1 MATQEQ
7 RSRLQRES
15 GFGGEDYWNRHDN
28 LTEQEISAEKR
39 RLRKQQRVVIDSL
52 EILRSQNESFS
63 TKSAGEFLALH
74 QRLFYTASHPL
85 SPITVPDF
93 HRFDRA
99 YWDIPYTP
107 EGSSVFTTQISPQ
120 LEVWSGKLSSF
131 DLGLRALVVDMA
143 MRVYAHELIETDVL
157 SQTLLE
163 QEGVTESHRNYP
175 ELLARKKAELEAQL
189 LLAMSH
195 SFRENYV
202 LAVAFAKPNGAK
214 GPRHVV
220 GSIGAMQGLTD
231 RTLKETVGWDG
242 SQLTR
247 DQVALLSSLPTN
259 MALSYLFN
267 EAGQSLATVPESH
280 VVEVTRLNAAPRQVC
295 EQLGVHERGKV
306 TQALM
311 YVIHHS
317 IEQLLPDADWEIFN
331 TQPVLHRVI
340 RQLNL
345 PAEVIAQE
353 QSVTPTSLI
362 SNSIHGH
369 YFNRTPPI
377 PQMMRV
383 SDAAREA
390 REAFE
395 VD

>member
-15 GFGGEDYWNRHDN
+15 GFGGEEEY
-28 LTEQEISAEKR
+28 TELLDFRVRREKTFARRRMTTILHAIEEI
-39 RLRKQQRVVIDSL
+39 RKQNFSFDVAHSQS
-52 EILRSQNESFS
+52 IL
-63 TKSAGEFLALH
+63 KLH

-202 LAVAFAKPNGAK
+202 LAVAFAKPDGAK

-345 PAEVIAQE
+345 PVP
-353 QSVTPTSLI
+353 SFSL
-362 SNSIHGH
+362 
-369 YFNRTPPI
+369 
-377 PQMMRV
+377 
-383 SDAAREA
+383 
-390 REAFE
+390 
-395 VD
+395 

>member
-15 GFGGEDYWNRHDN
+15 GFGGEEEY
-28 LTEQEISAEKR
+28 TELLDFRVRREKTFARRRMTTILHAIEEI
-39 RLRKQQRVVIDSL
+39 RKQNFSFDVAHSQS
-52 EILRSQNESFS
+52 IL
-63 TKSAGEFLALH
+63 KLH

-202 LAVAFAKPNGAK
+202 LAVAFAKPDGAK

-220 GSIGAMQGLTD
+220 GSIGGRDNTEA
-231 RTLKETVGWDG
+231 LK
-242 SQLTR
+242 
-247 DQVALLSSLPTN
+247 
-259 MALSYLFN
+259 
-267 EAGQSLATVPESH
+267 
-280 VVEVTRLNAAPRQVC
+280 
-295 EQLGVHERGKV
+295 
-306 TQALM
+306 
-311 YVIHHS
+311 
-317 IEQLLPDADWEIFN
+317 
-331 TQPVLHRVI
+331 
-340 RQLNL
+340 
-345 PAEVIAQE
+345 
-353 QSVTPTSLI
+353 
-362 SNSIHGH
+362 
-369 YFNRTPPI
+369 
-377 PQMMRV
+377 
-383 SDAAREA
+383 
-390 REAFE
+390 
-395 VD
+395 